1 MFQDCRQF
9 SLLKKWE
16 NIYVSKCEIL
26 RKYFFFNKEYKIY
39 QSEKIYNRWGRDSK
53 NIFLSNILGN
63 LFQKL
68 KQNSTDSV
76 KMTFDFSQGMWWQSN
91 ANYCDVF
98 EEFDNSLPQ
107 VHLFLSL
114 YLSPPLMTGCS
125 FLFFSRTCRTAWTV
139 LSGHFLA

>member
-1 MFQDCRQF
+1 VFQDCRQF

-76 KMTFDFSQGMWWQSN
+76 KMTFDFSQGM
-91 ANYCDVF
+91 
-98 EEFDNSLPQ
+98 
-107 VHLFLSL
+107 
-114 YLSPPLMTGCS
+114 
-125 FLFFSRTCRTAWTV
+125 
-139 LSGHFLA
+139 